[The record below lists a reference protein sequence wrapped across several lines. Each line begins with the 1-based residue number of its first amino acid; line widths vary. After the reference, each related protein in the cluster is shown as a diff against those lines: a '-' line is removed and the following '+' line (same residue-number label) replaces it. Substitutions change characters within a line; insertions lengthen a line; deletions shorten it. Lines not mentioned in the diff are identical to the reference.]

1 MCILLS
7 WLDRV
12 SEYWI
17 CAINVMVT
25 KQVGNLNLVF
35 IGAWIGTH
43 VFFLFLGFIVSY
55 CSVVGVVYSLSLY
68 RYFFSCFG
76 FHHFFFPAKVESSS
90 RHGYTAIYVFHKSQ
104 WVCVCVWC
112 VIACPSRKNIGGMW
126 YVMIDSY
133 SYHLSQWVRT
143 VGLVI
148 YWIF

>member
-43 VFFLFLGFIVSY
+43 VFFLYFGFHSLY

-68 RYFFSCFG
+68 RYFFFLFLFPS
-76 FHHFFFPAKVESSS
+76 FFFPLK
-90 RHGYTAIYVFHKSQ
+90 F
-104 WVCVCVWC
+104 
-112 VIACPSRKNIGGMW
+112 
-126 YVMIDSY
+126 
-133 SYHLSQWVRT
+133 YHLPDTDTLQFMFSTNHNGCGVWLLALAENFGWNV
-143 VGLVI
+143 VHDD
-148 YWIF
+148 WFIFLSLTRSA